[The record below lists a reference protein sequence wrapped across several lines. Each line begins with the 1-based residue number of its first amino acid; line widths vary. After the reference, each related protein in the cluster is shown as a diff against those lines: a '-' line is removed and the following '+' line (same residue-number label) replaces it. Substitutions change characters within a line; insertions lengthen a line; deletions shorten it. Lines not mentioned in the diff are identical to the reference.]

1 MLFNSLSFLLFFPVV
16 FLVFHLI
23 PKRAKTL
30 WLLLCSIF
38 FYMCWNARY
47 ALLLLF
53 SCTVTYGCAR
63 MMERLRQNGKSD
75 RAVRWVLCAGVLLNL
90 AVLFFF
96 KYFTF
101 FFENLAAAAGLL
113 GWHLSMPAWD
123 LLLPVGISFYTFQA
137 VGYTVDVYRGTIP
150 AEHSFLRYALFV
162 SFFPQLVAGPIE
174 RSGNLLSQLE
184 EMPRPSWETMRH
196 GFLVMLWGFFLKM
209 VIADRIAVFVD
220 TVYGAHEAYPGAY
233 ILVATVLFAFQ
244 IYCDFAGYS
253 TIAVGAARML
263 GIRLMQNFDTPYFSL
278 SVKEFW
284 RRWHVSL
291 SSWFRDYLYIPLG
304 GSRQGTVRKYRNLLF
319 VFFCSGL
326 WHGAQWTYVI
336 WGLLN
341 GLYQVLEDLSAH
353 LFANLRMRWCG
364 LRHRDPAPVP
374 GKRSL
379 AVRFLQMGVTFLLID
394 LAWVFFRAESVGQ
407 AFSMLRSMGN
417 TGNWWVLFDGSLF
430 GCGLGEAEFRVM
442 IISIGI
448 LLAADFLACRKI
460 CVSAVIE
467 RQPVWFRWAVYLT
480 GILAVTVF
488 GVWGSG
494 YSAAGFIYFQF

>member
-1 MLFNSLSFLLFFPVV
+1 MLFNSLQFLLFFPLV

-23 PKRAKTL
+23 PKRAKPL
-30 WLLLCSIF
+30 WLLLCSYF
-38 FYMCWNARY
+38 FYMCWNAKY

-53 SCTVTYGCAR
+53 STGVTYGCALLMGR
-63 MMERLRQNGKSD
+63 MRQMGKSD
-75 RAVRWVLCAGVLLNL
+75 RSVGWMLFAGVMLNL

-101 FFENLAAAAGLL
+101 FWENLAAAAGLL
-113 GWHLSMPAWD
+113 GIELSLPAWD

-137 VGYTVDVYRGTIP
+137 VGYTVDVYRGDIP
-150 AEHSFLRYALFV
+150 PERSFLRYALFV

-184 EMPRPSWETMRH
+184 ELPRPSYEKMRH

-233 ILVATVLFAFQ
+233 ILTATVLFAFQ

-253 TIAVGAARML
+253 TIAVGASEML

-278 SVKEFW
+278 SVREFW

-304 GSRQGTVRKYRNLLF
+304 GSRGGTVKKYRNLLF
-319 VFFCSGL
+319 VFLCSGL

-341 GLYQVLEDLSAH
+341 GLYQILEDLLTKLWRKWRHPAETESLA
-353 LFANLRMRWCG
+353 LRLLRM
-364 LRHRDPAPVP
+364 L
-374 GKRSL
+374 L
-379 AVRFLQMGVTFLLID
+379 TFMLID

-407 AFSMLRSMGN
+407 AFAMLRSMVG
-417 TGNWWVLFDGSLF
+417 TGNWWVLFDTSLF
-430 GCGLGEAEFRVM
+430 GCGLGEAELRVM
-442 IISIGI
+442 LVSIGI
-448 LLAADFLACRKI
+448 LLAADVLAYRKV
-460 CVSAVIE
+460 CVSDIIE
-467 RQPVWFRWAVYLT
+467 AQPVWFRWIVYLAA
-480 GILAVTVF
+480 ILTIVVF